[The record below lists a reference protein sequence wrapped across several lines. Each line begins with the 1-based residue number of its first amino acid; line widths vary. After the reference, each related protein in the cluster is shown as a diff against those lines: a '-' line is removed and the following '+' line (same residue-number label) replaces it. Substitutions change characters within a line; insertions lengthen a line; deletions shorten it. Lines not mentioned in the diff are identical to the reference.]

1 MCRGRLIPARAG
13 NTQFSKLVHAAELA
27 HPRSRGEHI
36 PNVLIGGK
44 NEGSSPLARG
54 TLSRPAPKPIHSGLI
69 PARAGNTAWLPT
81 QTASTWAHPRS
92 RGEHIGDVDNAGTH
106 LGSSPLARGTQH
118 LAFVAFHWSG
128 LIPARAGNTCW
139 LIVHRRKPRAH
150 PRSRGEHGDL
160 ITDRWT
166 LQGSSPLARGTREPI
181 VSVMAVCG
189 LIPARAGNTYRYW
202 WCSTRCWAHPRSR
215 GEHTDALAKM
225 QGGAGSS
232 PLARGTQARVFQIA
246 GKIGLIPARAGNTMC
261 STSTKRV
268 ERAHPRS
275 RGEHCTQPSVEN
287 E

>member
-1 MCRGRLIPARAG
+1 MR
-13 NTQFSKLVHAAELA
+13 A
-27 HPRSRGEHI
+27 HPRSRGEHSSQEYNALKS
-36 PNVLIGGK
+36 P
-44 NEGSSPLARG
+44 GSSPLARG

-189 LIPARAGNTYRYW
+189 LIPARAGNT
-202 WCSTRCWAHPRSR
+202 
-215 GEHTDALAKM
+215 
-225 QGGAGSS
+225 
-232 PLARGTQARVFQIA
+232 
-246 GKIGLIPARAGNTMC
+246 MC

-275 RGEHCTQPSVEN
+275 RGEHIYLLPPSMFLWGSSPLARGTPSFASR
-287 E
+287 